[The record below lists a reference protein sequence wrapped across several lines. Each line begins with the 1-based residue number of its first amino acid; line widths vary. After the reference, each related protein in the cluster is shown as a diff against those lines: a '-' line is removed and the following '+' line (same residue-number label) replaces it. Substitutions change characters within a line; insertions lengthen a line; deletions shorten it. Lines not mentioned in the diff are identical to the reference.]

1 MIVCPNCGYQEMY
14 DWKNSPHQL
23 YMHYLNPDEAEA
35 FLAAHQ
41 KLAAALV
48 LNSKYAEEGYYA
60 YRITKS
66 GHLHRQPKA
75 HCVNGK
81 WTNYSSCYENARRAR
96 QRKGQTKL
104 LENEKGCGVKC

>member
-1 MIVCPNCGYQEMY
+1 MSVCPSCGYIESF

-23 YMHYLNPDEAEA
+23 YMQYLNPDEAVG
-35 FLAAHQ
+35 FFTSHQ
-41 KLAAALV
+41 GLAAALAS
-48 LNSKYAEEGYYA
+48 NSKYAEEDYYA

-81 WTNYSSCYENARRAR
+81 WTNYSSCYENAKRAR
-96 QRKGQTKL
+96 EKRGQTKL
-104 LENEKGCGVKC
+104 VEASE